1 MAGEQ
6 EPARDVE
13 HELALP
19 LGVVQALVDQRE
31 RARVQDTVR
40 DDPPEPVEDMALVIL
55 VLPLALVYA
64 ASEKHL
70 SSLSLLNQPQPN
82 EHHSASLATKKEK
95 RGIFGLGAYAPPAP
109 IYGHGFAHH
118 AHHLLPPAD
127 PLAPVAFATPALPAL
142 AGPYLGAHAHT
153 HTVVT
158 KKVGIPIPAPYAVP
172 VEKPYPVPVKVHVP
186 VPVDRPYPV
195 AVPKPY
201 AVPVDRP
208 YPVPVDRPYPVAVP
222 HPVPVPV
229 VKHVGYPVPAPVP
242 FAVPKPIPVPVHTPV
257 VVEKPVIA
265 AVESDPW
272 ANGRLW

>member
-1 MAGEQ
+1 MK
-6 EPARDVE
+6 
-13 HELALP
+13 L
-19 LGVVQALVDQRE
+19 
-31 RARVQDTVR
+31 
-40 DDPPEPVEDMALVIL
+40 LVIL

-64 ASEKHL
+64 VSEKQL
-70 SSLSLLNQPQPN
+70 SSLSVLNQPPSN
-82 EHHSASLATKKEK
+82 EHHPASLLGTKKEK
-95 RGIFGLGAYAPPAP
+95 RGIFGLGAYAPAAP

-118 AHHLLPPAD
+118 AHHLLPQAD
-127 PLAPVAFATPALPAL
+127 ALAPVAFEAPALPPL
-142 AGPYLGAHAHT
+142 AGPYLGSHAHT

-158 KKVGIPIPAPYAVP
+158 KKVGV
-172 VEKPYPVPVKVHVP
+172 PVPVKVHVP

-208 YPVPVDRPYPVAVP
+208 YPVPVDRPFPVAVP

-229 VKHVGYPVPAPVP
+229 VKHVGYPVP
-242 FAVPKPIPVPVHTPV
+242 FAVPKPIPVPLHTPV

-265 AVESDPW
+265 AVGTDPW